1 MPLINCE
8 IEIDLLWSK
17 KCIISEISITTATAG
32 NPRAKQPVPVVAAR
46 KKTRTTFQINNGKLY
61 VPTLTLSIN
70 DNMKVL
76 ENIKRGFKRTISWNK
91 YRSEI
96 TIEHKNN
103 NLDYVLHPTF
113 RSINRLFVLSCKNG
127 NDDNTRDY
135 CDKYFVSLVEIKD
148 FTALI
153 DNKSC
158 FDQPVKNKLEAY
170 EKLIEMSR
178 NHVYTVIQQDIY

>member
-1 MPLINCE
+1 M
-8 IEIDLLWSK
+8 
-17 KCIISEISITTATAG
+17 
-32 NPRAKQPVPVVAAR
+32 
-46 KKTRTTFQINNGKLY
+46 
-61 VPTLTLSIN
+61 
-70 DNMKVL
+70 
-76 ENIKRGFKRTISWNK
+76 
-91 YRSEI
+91 

-158 FDQPVKNKLEAY
+158 FNQPVKQTRSVWKTCWNVKKSCLHNYTAGYLLGNLCHSKL
-170 EKLIEMSR
+170 L
-178 NHVYTVIQQDIY
+178 